1 MLLNYYIYK
10 NYLSKINIYF
20 INQNHILYLFINII
34 TI

>member
-1 MLLNYYIYK
+1 MLLNYYLIL
-10 NYLSKINIYF
+10 LSKINIYF